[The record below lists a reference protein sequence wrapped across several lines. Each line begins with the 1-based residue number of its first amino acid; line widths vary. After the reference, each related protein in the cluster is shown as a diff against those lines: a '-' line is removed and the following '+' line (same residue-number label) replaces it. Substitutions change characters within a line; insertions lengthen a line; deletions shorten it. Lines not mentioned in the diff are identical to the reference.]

1 MLNLNTLPT
10 ADIDTIDWEEAPAGF
25 DQSGTLYAIQVA
37 DLDGTQ
43 LILGHDIDA
52 HKSSIAAEV
61 AGRWYDT
68 ASTQDWPVF
77 DRLFGRDAW
86 QELVTDHQED
96 ALAEL
101 ADDDDE
107 DEE

>member
-10 ADIDTIDWEEAPAGF
+10 ADITTITWEDAPTGF
-25 DQSGTLYAIQVA
+25 DRSGTLYNTQLA
-37 DLDGTQ
+37 DLDGIQ

-52 HKSSIAAEV
+52 HKSSLTAEV
-61 AGRWYDT
+61 AGHWYDT
-68 ASTQDWPVF
+68 RSTQDWSVF
-77 DRLFGRDAW
+77 DYLFGRDAW
-86 QELVTDHQED
+86 QELVADHQRD

-101 ADDDDE
+101 ADDE

>member
-1 MLNLNTLPT
+1 MLDLNTLT
-10 ADIDTIDWEEAPAGF
+10 RTDITTIDWEDAPTGF
-25 DQSGTLYAIQVA
+25 DRSDTLYNIRLA
-37 DLDGTQ
+37 DLDGIQ

-52 HKSSIAAEV
+52 HKSSLAAEV

-68 ASTQDWPVF
+68 SSTQDWPIF
-77 DRLFGRDAW
+77 DHLFGRDAW
-86 QELVTDHQED
+86 QELVVDHQED

-101 ADDDDE
+101 ADDE